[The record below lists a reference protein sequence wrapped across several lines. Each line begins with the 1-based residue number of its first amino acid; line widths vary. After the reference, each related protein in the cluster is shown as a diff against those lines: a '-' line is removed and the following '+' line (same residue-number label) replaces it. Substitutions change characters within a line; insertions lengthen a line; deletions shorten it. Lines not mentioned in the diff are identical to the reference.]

1 MTAVCVYEVLTARM
15 RRGADAAPVLTS
27 RVFSAHR
34 PPGASPPCSPSCPRR
49 LCTTGPDVLIPL
61 PCAWAPLPASPFLLG
76 TPPGCSIIPASC
88 SWVRSQLRGCLLP
101 GASRLS
107 PGCHNGARRLCG
119 FTGKCVVSH
128 SPRGWKL
135 GSGVSA
141 RCVPSEAGR
150 RPVSQLLV
158 SLARGCIT
166 RTNTSSSGGLLPAVC
181 QRPSFSFFQGH
192 WSRWARDSSSPM
204 TLVPNQVA
212 SCGPGDWGFS
222 GRLLRGQGSTHNRT
236 SLTRAAFPSCSLG

>member
-119 FTGKCVVSH
+119 FTGKCVVCH
-128 SPRGWKL
+128 SPRGWKS
-135 GSGVSA
+135 GSGCQPGAFLRRLGEGLSPSFWCPWLVGASPGPTLHPHVAFSLLCVSA
-141 RCVPSEAGR
+141 QASPSSKDTGR
-150 RPVSQLLV
+150 VG
-158 SLARGCIT
+158 RG
-166 RTNTSSSGGLLPAVC
+166 
-181 QRPSFSFFQGH
+181 
-192 WSRWARDSSSPM
+192 
-204 TLVPNQVA
+204 
-212 SCGPGDWGFS
+212 
-222 GRLLRGQGSTHNRT
+222 THPHR
-236 SLTRAAFPSCSLG
+236 